1 MADPKDLKNSTEET
15 KKLNSTLEDA
25 KETFD
30 ELLFASRDFSN
41 EVAKA
46 AKAVFQN
53 SVQASE
59 QTKSFKTLASLSRD
73 FASQISDVV
82 DGTKSISDLNKLLV
96 KQEEAKKKFNVE
108 YRQALS
114 QAGIS
119 QEKIKSIVEDQLSI
133 YDALNDEIDNLTENQ
148 LELLNYY
155 EEQNVVLNDQEKV
168 LGQIKNKADQIDDAF
183 GGAGKTAEGLEAI
196 LNKIGASKLTERLGI
211 SDAITKSRQFAAN
224 LTKGQEGPLSMGQKI
239 GNQFKVLGNLAGN
252 VGGNLVKSL
261 GPIPLIIGAV
271 VKAIQFFVEAA
282 FESNKR
288 IVDLSR
294 NLQISFKQAEGIDAY
309 FKGIK
314 NSLETQYKLTK
325 EIYQAQAELSELS
338 AASNLYSKE
347 TLDAQI
353 QLTKEYGLQAQDA
366 ANLNKFFMIGNKT
379 STENLDIA
387 AETTAQFFKQNGIL
401 FNERKL
407 LEQASKVSGQLL
419 VSFKGSTA
427 ELIKSVAQANKLGI
441 TLDQAKNISESMLNF
456 EESISS
462 ELEAELLTGKD
473 LNLDRARALSLQGK
487 FSEAAEEALK
497 NVGSLAEFQE
507 MNVIQ
512 QQALAKAAG
521 LTVDQLSDSLIQQK
535 LITDVQKSQYQ
546 RFKDA
551 GEDELARRFALNDI
565 TKEEVLEANKRLDA
579 QQNFNIAVEQAKEI
593 FSDLVTGGTLQDL
606 SETLKGAVDFLA
618 DFLGMTEKLE
628 KKRLEKAGYTVEES
642 DGLFGT
648 GAFKESILKKDGEEI
663 GYAIGS
669 RGIKALSEEYLPKP
683 VEKTDDFIIRPGQ
696 PTQKFNKDDLII
708 GGTNLMGNN
717 NNNSNNEVI
726 SLLKELISTTKS
738 GNEIYI
744 DSQKVTGA
752 LKISSY
758 KADYGV
764 S

>member
-1 MADPKDLKNSTEET
+1 
-15 KKLNSTLEDA
+15 
-25 KETFD
+25 
-30 ELLFASRDFSN
+30 
-41 EVAKA
+41 
-46 AKAVFQN
+46 
-53 SVQASE
+53 
-59 QTKSFKTLASLSRD
+59 
-73 FASQISDVV
+73 
-82 DGTKSISDLNKLLV
+82 
-96 KQEEAKKKFNVE
+96 
-108 YRQALS
+108 
-114 QAGIS
+114 
-119 QEKIKSIVEDQLSI
+119 
-133 YDALNDEIDNLTENQ
+133 
-148 LELLNYY
+148 
-155 EEQNVVLNDQEKV
+155 
-168 LGQIKNKADQIDDAF
+168 
-183 GGAGKTAEGLEAI
+183 
-196 LNKIGASKLTERLGI
+196 
-211 SDAITKSRQFAAN
+211 
-224 LTKGQEGPLSMGQKI
+224 
-239 GNQFKVLGNLAGN
+239 
-252 VGGNLVKSL
+252 
-261 GPIPLIIGAV
+261 
-271 VKAIQFFVEAA
+271 
-282 FESNKR
+282 
-288 IVDLSR
+288 
-294 NLQISFKQAEGIDAY
+294 
-309 FKGIK
+309 
-314 NSLETQYKLTK
+314 
-325 EIYQAQAELSELS
+325 
-338 AASNLYSKE
+338 
-347 TLDAQI
+347 
-353 QLTKEYGLQAQDA
+353 
-366 ANLNKFFMIGNKT
+366 MIGNKT